1 MNVKDWILELS
12 HNRWGEDSLYQDY
25 DYTDVFM
32 CPVSELVVNE
42 EVPFRNEKGPWN
54 NYGWWNPTIR
64 VGEVADDHVSL
75 YIYYTESV
83 NTTTKSR
90 ADVVFDKM
98 AWSMKTVKK
107 EKLDEEKVATT
118 TTVTAFTGKV
128 TTTTTK
134 KDETTTTTTTT
145 TEETTTTTP

>member
-12 HNRWGEDSLYQDY
+12 HHRWGEDSLYQDY
-25 DYTDVFM
+25 SYTDVFM

-75 YIYYTESV
+75 YIDYTKSV
-83 NTTTKSR
+83 NTTTKTR
-90 ADVVFDKM
+90 ADVVFDKDNRE
-98 AWSMKTVKK
+98 WSSSCYG
-107 EKLDEEKVATT
+107 
-118 TTVTAFTGKV
+118 GKSSDGYHLILRP
-128 TTTTTK
+128 
-134 KDETTTTTTTT
+134 KDE
-145 TEETTTTTP
+145 